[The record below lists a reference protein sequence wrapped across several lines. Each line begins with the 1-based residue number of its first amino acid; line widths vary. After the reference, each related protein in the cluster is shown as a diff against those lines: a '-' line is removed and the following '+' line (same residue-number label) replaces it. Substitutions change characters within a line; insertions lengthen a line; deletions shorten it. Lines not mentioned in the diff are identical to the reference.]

1 MSHEA
6 SPQKKSEI
14 TDLLIAHRDGDRE
27 AFERLVPLVYED
39 LRLIARRQLARTGSQ
54 QATLNTT
61 ALVHEAYLKL
71 VDHTRVAGSD
81 RSHFYAIA
89 SRAMRQVII
98 DHARK
103 RTAAKRGGGKYP
115 VSLDRVELGV
125 TEQAEMLIAISD
137 ALNKLSDLSERL
149 TQVFECRYFAG
160 LSEEETAEA
169 LSLSLRTV
177 QRDWMKG
184 KAWLRRELAV

>member
-39 LRLIARRQLARTGSQ
+39 LRLIARRQLARTGGQ

-71 VDHTRVAGSD
+71 VDQTRVAGSD

-103 RTAAKRGGGKYP
+103 RTAAKRGGGKYL

-125 TEQAEMLIAISD
+125 TVLPKKKQPPKTSGW
-137 ALNKLSDLSERL
+137 LSNSFERL
-149 TQVFECRYFAG
+149 SCN
-160 LSEEETAEA
+160 
-169 LSLSLRTV
+169 LSLSRRVLRHS
-177 QRDWMKG
+177 R
-184 KAWLRRELAV
+184 LRGLSGPEPSRTGHARLQQAT